1 MSQVTENDEHLRQW
15 TLSVTGHNPWTDGQ
29 NSTVVAEISKNFT
42 KSSVTKRDPPKGVR
56 LYQPFLS
63 VACGA

>member
-1 MSQVTENDEHLRQW
+1 MAEKVVDRQGAVREPN
-15 TLSVTGHNPWTDGQ
+15 L
-29 NSTVVAEISKNFT
+29 TVVAEISKKKFT
-42 KSSVTKRDPPKGVR
+42 KSRMTKCDPPKGVH

>member
-1 MSQVTENDEHLRQW
+1 MRMTQKVVDRQGAIREPNLTVLVT
-15 TLSVTGHNPWTDGQ
+15 
-29 NSTVVAEISKNFT
+29 EISKNFT